1 MTPRAS
7 AALALA
13 PAPDT
18 RIQLFDLQRQRARL
32 ESQIKARI
40 DAVLAHS
47 HFILGPEVELLEKRL
62 AAFAGA
68 RHVVA
73 VSSGRDALMIALM
86 AMGVGKGDAVF
97 VPAFTFAA
105 TAGAV
110 ASVGATPVLV
120 DVDAGTFSMDPVDL
134 ARAIADVLAHGVLT
148 PRVIMPVD
156 LYGLPANYPSIN
168 TIAERTGLA
177 VLADGAQGFGGSIN
191 GDRVGSL
198 APITATSFYPT
209 KPLGCYGDGGAVLTE
224 NDGLAEAV
232 RTIRSHGRQGT
243 GDEAVRLGLT
253 GRLDTIQA
261 AILLTKLEVFDDEV
275 ARRREI
281 AMRYDGMLH
290 RVVTVPT
297 IPHDY
302 ESAFALYTIRVPDRD
317 RVKAILDEQGIGT
330 GLFYRLALH
339 QHPAFRDAN
348 KRKLPVSERL
358 ASEVLSLPIH
368 PDLRD
373 DEVERVIEAVIE
385 AVA

>member
-7 AALALA
+7 AALAL
-13 PAPDT
+13 APDT

-40 DAVLAHS
+40 DTVLGHGQ
-47 HFILGPEVELLEKRL
+47 FILGPEVDVLEKRL

-68 RHVVA
+68 RHAVA

-86 AMGVGKGDAVF
+86 AMGVSKGDAVF

-120 DVDAGTFSMDPVDL
+120 DVDAATFSMDPVDL

-156 LYGLPANYPSIN
+156 LYGLPANYPAIT
-168 TIAERTGLA
+168 TIAARTGLT
-177 VLADGAQGFGGSIN
+177 VLADAAQGFGGSI
-191 GDRVGSL
+191 GGSRTGSL

-261 AILLTKLEVFDDEV
+261 AILLSKLEVFEDEI

-290 RVVTVPT
+290 RHVTVPT
-297 IPHDY
+297 IPHDF

-317 RVKAILDEQGIGT
+317 RVRSILEERGIGT
-330 GLFYRLALH
+330 GIFYRLALH
-339 QHPAFRDAN
+339 QHPAFRDSN
-348 KRKLPVSERL
+348 KRALPVSERL
-358 ASEVLSLPIH
+358 AGEVLSLPIH
-368 PDLRD
+368 PDLSD
-373 DEVERVIEAVIE
+373 DEVERVIEAVID
-385 AVA
+385 AVS